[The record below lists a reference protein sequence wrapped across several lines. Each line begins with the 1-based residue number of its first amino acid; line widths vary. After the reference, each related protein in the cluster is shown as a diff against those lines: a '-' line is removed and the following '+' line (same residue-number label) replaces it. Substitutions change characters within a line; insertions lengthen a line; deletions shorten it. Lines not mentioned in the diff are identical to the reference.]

1 MRNQAVTKEAME
13 RYLNV
18 AQGID
23 QTIKINNQSSCIL
36 KLQHFARIDR
46 EARAEGDKWAAA
58 EKARYELQLAA
69 VDEVRAIEKKVSGR
83 VLKQWEG
90 ESQLVINFLTA
101 PLSVDHAAETA
112 ALIKTKDA
120 QLKLQGELIDAYRA
134 HLTSGTL
141 QMEENTNKYRADLSD
156 EATKHRAEI
165 TRLYDRIAALVDSD
179 GDLQNQLR
187 AAAVQIAMHVAAI
200 AAKDAEMATAIANA
214 TAAVTAAKDAE
225 MATAIANATAAV
237 TTAKDAEIARLTEEL
252 AAFRLAVMEA

>member
-46 EARAEGDKWAAA
+46 EARAKGEKWAAE
-58 EKARYELQLAA
+58 EKAKYESQLAA
-69 VDEVRAIEKKVSGR
+69 VDEFRAYEK
-83 VLKQWEG
+83 VLYAGVVKQWE
-90 ESQLVINFLTA
+90 EERQVLIKYLTA
-101 PLSVDHAAETA
+101 PLSVSHAAEID
-112 ALIKTKDA
+112 ALIKTRDG

-141 QMEENTNKYRADLSD
+141 QMEKDAKKYRADLSD

-165 TRLYDRIAALVDSD
+165 TKLYDRIAALVDCD
-179 GDLQNQLR
+179 GNLRIQLR
-187 AAAVQIAMHVAAI
+187 VADVHNTMHVAAL
-200 AAKDAEMATAIANA
+200 A
-214 TAAVTAAKDAE
+214 
-225 MATAIANATAAV
+225 
-237 TTAKDAEIARLTEEL
+237 AKDAEIARLKEEL
-252 AAFRLAVMEA
+252 AAFRLEANAAASAREMA

>member
-1 MRNQAVTKEAME
+1 MRNQAVSKEAME

-18 AQGID
+18 VQGFD
-23 QTIKINNQSSCIL
+23 QTIKINNQSLCIL

-58 EKARYELQLAA
+58 EKAKYESERATMEAFRAYEKVLYAGA
-69 VDEVRAIEKKVSGR
+69 V
-83 VLKQWEG
+83 KQW
-90 ESQLVINFLTA
+90 QDQQHLITTILTA
-101 PLSVDHAAETA
+101 PFSIEHAAETD
-112 ALIKTKDA
+112 ALIKTRDDR
-120 QLKLQGELIDAYRA
+120 LKLQDDLIDAYQTQ
-134 HLTSGTL
+134 LTRGTL

-200 AAKDAEMATAIANA
+200 AAKDTEMATAIANA
-214 TAAVTAAKDAE
+214 TAAVMAAKDAE
-225 MATAIANATAAV
+225 AAAA

>member
-18 AQGID
+18 VQGID

-58 EKARYELQLAA
+58 EKAKYESQFATVEAL
-69 VDEVRAIEKKVSGR
+69 RTYEK
-83 VLKQWEG
+83 VLHAGVVKQWE
-90 ESQLVINFLTA
+90 EERQVLIKYLTA
-101 PLSVDHAAETA
+101 PLSVDHAAEIE
-112 ALIKTKDA
+112 ALIKMKDG

-134 HLTSGTL
+134 HLTSGSL
-141 QMEENTNKYRADLSD
+141 LMEKNADKYRADLSN
-156 EATKHRAEI
+156 EAAKHRAEI
-165 TRLYDRIAALVDSD
+165 TKLYDRIAALVDSD
-179 GDLQNQLR
+179 GDLRIQLG
-187 AAAVQIAMHVAAI
+187 AAAVQHVAAI

-225 MATAIANATAAV
+225 MATSIANATAAV
-237 TTAKDAEIARLTEEL
+237 TAAKDAEIARLTEEL
-252 AAFRLAVMEA
+252 AAP